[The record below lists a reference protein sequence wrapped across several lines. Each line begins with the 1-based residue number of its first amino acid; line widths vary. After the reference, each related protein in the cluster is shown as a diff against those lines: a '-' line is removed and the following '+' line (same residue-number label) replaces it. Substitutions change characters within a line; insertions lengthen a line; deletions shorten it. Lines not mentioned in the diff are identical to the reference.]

1 MRIVDAQ
8 SHRLQ
13 PGRNFVTLKLVTEDG
28 VYGLGDATLN
38 GRELAVASYLS
49 DHVIPLLI
57 GRDARRIEDIWQY
70 LYKGAY
76 WRRGPVTMTAIAAV
90 DTALWD
96 ILRQD
101 AQHAGVSAARRR
113 VARLGDGLRPRQR
126 LDATTRRCR
135 RCSTTSAMGYR
146 AVRAQCA
153 IPGVV
158 HAYGVGRGTLYYE
171 PAQKG
176 MPLESVW
183 STERYLDFVPPL
195 FERLRREVGFD
206 VHLLHDVHH
215 RLTPIEAARLGKS
228 LEPYRL
234 FWLEDPVPAE
244 NQAAFRTIRQHTTTP
259 IAVGEVFNTIYDCAQ
274 LIEEELIDYIRMTV
288 VHGGG
293 ISHLR
298 KIAALA
304 ELHHV
309 RTGSHGATDLSPV
322 AMAAALH
329 FDLSVHNFGIQEYMR
344 HTPTRPTLCFRTPTR
359 SSAARCIRAT
369 RPGSAST
376 STRRS
381 PRRIRTSRRI
391 CRSTANWMGR
401 CTHGDTAANFFW
413 LRPASGFLRRAGPA
427 QQRPAVAGP

>member
-1 MRIVDAQ
+1 MRIVEARVIVC
-8 SHRLQ
+8 S

-57 GRDARRIEDIWQY
+57 GRDARRIEDTWQF

-76 WRRGPVTMTAIAAV
+76 WRRGPVTMSAIAAV

-96 ILRQD
+96 IR
-101 AQHAGVSAARRR
+101 GKT
-113 VARLGDGLRPRQR
+113 
-126 LDATTRRCR
+126 LDAPVYQLLGGASRDSVMVYGHANG
-135 RCSTTSAMGYR
+135 STEEETVKAVADYIAMGYR
-146 AVRAQCA
+146 AVRAQSA
-153 IPGVV
+153 IPGVQ
-158 HAYGVGRGTLYYE
+158 HSYGVGRGTMYYE

-183 STERYLDFVPPL
+183 STEKYLDFVPPL
-195 FERLRREVGFD
+195 FARLRKEFGFD

-244 NQAAFRTIRQHTTTP
+244 NQAAFRTIRQHTVTP
-259 IAVGEVFNTIYDCAQ
+259 IAVGEVFNTIHDCAQ
-274 LIEEELIDYIRMTV
+274 LVEDELIDYIRTTV
-288 VHGGG
+288 VHAGG
-293 ISHLR
+293 ISHMR

-322 AMAAALH
+322 AMAGALH
-329 FDLSVHNFGIQEYMR
+329 FDLSVHNFGVQEYMR
-344 HTPTRPTLCFRTPTR
+344 HTDDTDRVFPHAYSF
-359 SSAARCIRAT
+359 AAGAMH
-369 RPGSAST
+369 PGDA
-376 STRRS
+376 
-381 PRRIRTSRRI
+381 PGLGVDI
-391 CRSTANWMGR
+391 
-401 CTHGDTAANFFW
+401 DEQLAAKYPYD
-413 LRPASGFLRRAGPA
+413 PAYLPVNRLLDGTVHSW
-427 QQRPAVAGP
+427 